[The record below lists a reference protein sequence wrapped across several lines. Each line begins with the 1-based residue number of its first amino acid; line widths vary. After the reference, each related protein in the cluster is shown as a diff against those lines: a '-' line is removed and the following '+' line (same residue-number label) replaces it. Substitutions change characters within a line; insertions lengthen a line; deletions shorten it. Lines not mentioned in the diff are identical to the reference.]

1 MRNFRA
7 PLVIVAAIAAA
18 ALTGCGQGGTPGGSG
33 ADPDPTFSVQPD
45 TPMNDLETV
54 APSGDTGN
62 DTGGGTDNG
71 GGGTDNGNNGDPNA
85 PRIEYFRV
93 AQQPSCPSGTNLN
106 PIDGTPVTLEWK
118 VVNVDAASISID
130 GPGLYGTYEPEKS
143 DTFPFSCGGEPGST
157 QEHTYLLTTVG
168 GDGEA
173 QTKEITVSAKVN
185 EITVVDDKVAV
196 SPAPGA

>member
-7 PLVIVAAIAAA
+7 PLVIAAALAAA

-33 ADPDPTFSVQPD
+33 ADPDPTYSVQPD

-54 APSGDTGN
+54 APSD
-62 DTGGGTDNG
+62 DAGGGNDNG
-71 GGGTDNGNNGDPNA
+71 GGGTDSGPTEDPNA

-93 AQQPSCPSGTNLN
+93 AQQPTCPSGTNLN

-118 VVNVDAASISID
+118 VVNADAASISID
-130 GPGLYGTYEPEKS
+130 GPGLYGTYEPAKS

-157 QEHTYLLTTVG
+157 QEHTYLLQTVG
-168 GDGEA
+168 GDGETK
-173 QTKEITVSAKVN
+173 TKEITVSAKVN
-185 EITVVDDKVAV
+185 EITVVDDKVAA
-196 SPAPGA
+196 SPAPGT